1 MKIEE
6 CLVRAIASE
15 TEDTGLLSIII
26 DIAEIATE
34 MSPEDAAKYLGDV
47 IEEFRQLERLDM
59 IGNLLCELG
68 VAAVARDLQAWHLEC
83 GKKLSEREN
92 YRQAIEAICDAMND
106 DSLIHMQKVRPDHWR
121 QRSRFPYR
129 RTGG

>member
-6 CLVRAIASE
+6 CIIQAIASE

-26 DIAEIATE
+26 DAAEIATE

-68 VAAVARDLQAWHLEC
+68 VAVIARDLQDWHVEC
-83 GKKLSEREN
+83 GKKLSECEN
-92 YRQAIEAICDAMND
+92 YRQAIEAICDATND
-106 DSLIHMQKVRPDHWR
+106 GSLFNMRDVRPDHWR
-121 QRSRFPYR
+121 RGSRFSFR